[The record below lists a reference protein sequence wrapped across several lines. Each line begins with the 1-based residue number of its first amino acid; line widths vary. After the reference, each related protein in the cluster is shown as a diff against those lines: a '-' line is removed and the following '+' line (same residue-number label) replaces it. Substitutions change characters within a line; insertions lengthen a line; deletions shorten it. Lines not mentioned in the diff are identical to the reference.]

1 MLLDNDLSDSSNN
14 DLPNNCMIGC
24 STENMLVDKSFQDL
38 TIPLLIP
45 PLPLL
50 VILPRHNR
58 YPFHHVYLELLPFV
72 FAHCRLS
79 LKHDD
84 DNGDG
89 NSSKKNSRKNH
100 LKELAKIPSS
110 LNGPASKI
118 ESMIQLPSRGVM
130 LQFFSFLFT

>member
-1 MLLDNDLSDSSNN
+1 MLPDNDSSDSSNG

-45 PLPLL
+45 LLPLL
-50 VILPRHNR
+50 VILPSHDL

-72 FAHCRLS
+72 FAHRQLS

-84 DNGDG
+84 VNGDG
-89 NSSKKNSRKNH
+89 NSLKKNSWKNH
-100 LKELAKIPSS
+100 LKELAKTLSS
-110 LNGPASKI
+110 SSGSVSKI
-118 ESMIQLPSRGVM
+118 ESMIQLPNRGVM
-130 LQFFSFLFT
+130 L